1 MSKNARKAVTTLS
14 QVNDAWE
21 GFKTALSDLN
31 VDTSQ
36 WRLVQPVSGGFEI
49 LGTNLPESVPLNYA
63 TKDAAYNTFI
73 TWGAVITLVKAMGQD
88 EAPGSSEAP
97 DDTVNPDTGETPKPV
112 TPKRRKVEA
121 VA

>member
-1 MSKNARKAVTTLS
+1 MSEKTRKAVTTLS

-21 GFKTALSDLN
+21 GFRAALDGLN
-31 VDTSQ
+31 VNTSE

-88 EAPGSSEAP
+88 EA
-97 DDTVNPDTGETPKPV
+97 TVNPDTGETPKPV
-112 TPKRRKVEA
+112 TPKRRKVETA
-121 VA
+121 A